1 MSVLLDTNVLLR
13 LAQPHH
19 RQYRAATGGVAR
31 ARLAGEAL
39 SVTPQNIAEFWAV
52 ATRPV
57 GAANGLGLTAA
68 AAAAEIATIEQ
79 MFELAADDP
88 EIYPIWKGLVVTHR
102 VLGAQVYD
110 ARLVAAML
118 AHGIDRIL
126 TFNVADFSRYGVT
139 VVHPAAVV

>member
-102 VLGAQVYD
+102 VLGAQAYD

-139 VVHPAAVV
+139 VLHPAAVP

>member
-1 MSVLLDTNVLLR
+1 MSVLVDTNVLLR
-13 LAQPHH
+13 LAQPNHG
-19 RQYRAATGGVAR
+19 QYRAATDGVAR

-39 SVTPQNIAEFWAV
+39 YITPQNIAEFWAA

-68 AAAAEIATIEQ
+68 AVAAEIGTIERLFQ
-79 MFELAADDP
+79 LAADDP
-88 EIYPIWKGLVVTHR
+88 AIYPIWKGLVVTHR
-102 VLGAQVYD
+102 VPGIQVYD

-118 AHGIDRIL
+118 VHGLDRIL

-139 VVHPAAVV
+139 VVHPAAVP

>member
-1 MSVLLDTNVLLR
+1 VSVLVDTNVLLR
-13 LAQPHH
+13 LAQPNQG
-19 RQYRAATGGVAR
+19 QYRAATDGVAR

-39 SVTPQNIAEFWAV
+39 NVTPQNITEFWAAV
-52 ATRPV
+52 TRPV

-68 AAAAEIATIEQ
+68 AVAAEIASIERL
-79 MFELAADDP
+79 FELAADDP
-88 EIYPIWKGLVVTHR
+88 EIYPIWKGLVITHR
-102 VLGAQVYD
+102 VLDTQVYD

-139 VVHPAAVV
+139 VLHPAAAP

>member
-1 MSVLLDTNVLLR
+1 VSVLLDTNVLLR

-139 VVHPAAVV
+139 VLHPAAVP